1 MYMLKPGS
9 NNAPDPVTLM
19 DESQLVLLWVYPV
32 DMTLSLK
39 LAQVKSG
46 VGNMPDIIGTQMDAP
61 ISNTQ
66 NALALWNRY
75 SSDGQES
82 LRAAFLMQARCL
94 VEYEQRIGE
103 DAGGWPLDF
112 PPASPHAGKHYLSA
126 LVQGQALSVLAR
138 AYILTRDTTY
148 LEVARRAV
156 RTFERDILDGGV
168 STPIAGNGLF
178 FEQWAVYP
186 AAHTLE
192 GMVFALLGL
201 HDYLALVD
209 GTDISTLIQ
218 CAHDSLHRFLP
229 EFETG
234 YWTRANLL
242 NRRLASDAQ
251 HEQQLNL
258 LQALSQVMGC
268 EECAAGAAR
277 WKGHQQRGITRL
289 LSMVERR
296 CASVVRAC
304 WRPLQSL
311 LFHYRT
317 LRETSPTEPLRVCV
331 PIVAFP
337 VSGGMRAVVA
347 SIAHVTSEIWRI
359 EYLTQYVGPNPQQL
373 PIHSFGL
380 KISRPWQFPAV
391 WLYVLAGA
399 RKLIVLLRRSG
410 KYAVIL
416 PQDGIY
422 TAAFSA
428 LVARLA
434 GIRVVC
440 MDYGNL
446 TLLNNPSY
454 KKERRQSLANKNC
467 RYRVL
472 GPILFKLYWPSL
484 SLFIRIATR
493 LVDHFLISG
502 VEGDG
507 IEDVYCGRLGVPRS
521 HITRYAYMIDINRH
535 PIFDAPERVRK
546 REQCGI
552 APDALVITMICR
564 LAPEKGIDL
573 ALDSISQALTELP
586 PEQKT
591 RLLFVLAGGGPL
603 REQIEADIKARRLH
617 NNCRILGE
625 VSPEEVVT
633 LLGLSDIFLQTSTRA
648 AYYSVAVLEA
658 MASGCAIVT
667 SNEPPLNTQLLTDE
681 RGIVVR
687 AGDTQQTARALV
699 SLLNE
704 PSRGRQMGANA
715 RRYIERHHSPT
726 AFKRVLQR
734 AIGWSLLDT
743 ILYTKSADE
752 NVLEDHEL

>member
-1 MYMLKPGS
+1 MLKPGS

-19 DESQLVLLWVYPV
+19 DESQLVRLWVYPV

-46 VGNMPDIIGTQMDAP
+46 VGNIPNITGTQMDAP
-61 ISNTQ
+61 ISITQ

-75 SSDGQES
+75 SSGGQES
-82 LRAAFLMQARCL
+82 LRAAFLVQARRL

-112 PPASPHAGKHYLSA
+112 PAASPHAGRHYLSA
-126 LVQGQALSVLAR
+126 LAQGQALSVLAR

-156 RTFERDILDGGV
+156 CPFERDILDGGV
-168 STPIAGNGLF
+168 CTPMAGNGLF

-209 GTDISTLIQ
+209 DTGISTLIQ

-234 YWTRANLL
+234 YWTRADLL
-242 NRRLASDAQ
+242 NRRLAGDAQ
-251 HEQQLNL
+251 QEQQVNL
-258 LQALSQVMGC
+258 LQALSQAMGC
-268 EECAAGAAR
+268 EECAAVAAC
-277 WKGHQQRGITRL
+277 WKRHQQRGITRL
-289 LSMVERR
+289 LSLVERR

-317 LRETSPTEPLRVCV
+317 LRETSQGEPLRVCV
-331 PIVAFP
+331 PITAFP
-337 VSGGMRAVVA
+337 VTGGMRAVVA

-359 EYLTQYVGPNPQQL
+359 EYLTQSVGPNPQYL
-373 PIHSFGL
+373 PIHRFGL
-380 KISRPWQFPAV
+380 KISHPWQFPAV

-399 RKLIVLLRRSG
+399 RKLIVLVRRSG

-416 PQDGIY
+416 PQDGVY

-446 TLLNNPSY
+446 TLLNNPTY
-454 KKERRQSLANKNC
+454 QKERRQSLANKNWH
-467 RYRVL
+467 YRVL

-493 LVDHFLISG
+493 LVDHFLIAG
-502 VEGDG
+502 FEGDG

-535 PIFDAPERVRK
+535 PIFDAAERVRK
-546 REQCGI
+546 REQCAI

-564 LAPEKGIDL
+564 LAPEKGIDV

-591 RLLFVLAGGGPL
+591 RVLFVLAGGGPL

-681 RGIVVR
+681 RGIVVS
-687 AGDTQQTARALV
+687 AGDARQTARALV

-734 AIGWSLLDT
+734 ATGWSELDS
-743 ILYTKSADE
+743 ILHD
-752 NVLEDHEL
+752 N